1 MKHAVSVNEYIQDA
15 PAEVQHKLKLL
26 RKTIKALVPTAEER
40 ISYGMPF
47 YDYKGRLVYFANQS
61 NFIGL
66 YIPPP
71 IIQDHEKELKKYITT
86 KSAIHFPLN
95 EDLPILLI
103 ESLVKARIKWNT
115 QSIKK

>member
-26 RKTIKALVPTAEER
+26 RKTIKALVPAAEER

-47 YDYKGRLVYFANQS
+47 YDYKGRLVYFAIQS
-61 NFIGL
+61 KFIGL

-71 IIQDHEKELKKYITT
+71 IIDNHKKELEKYVTT
-86 KSAIHFPLN
+86 KSAIHFPIS
-95 EDLPILLI
+95 EDLPLVLI
-103 ESLVKARIKWNT
+103 KKLVNARVKWNT
-115 QSIKK
+115 QTIKK